1 MSHCRLC
8 VLRCTHRMYACT
20 DVTQEDGTP
29 LERPEAD
36 GWCIPNAAGLHHLLP
51 DGVHMKIRLRR
62 VGGVLVDK
70 CQVRM

>member
-1 MSHCRLC
+1 
-8 VLRCTHRMYACT
+8 MYACT

-29 LERPEAD
+29 LDRLEKD
-36 GWCIPNAAGLHHLLP
+36 GWCIPNAAGTHHILP
-51 DGVHMKIRLRR
+51 DGVDMKIRLRR